1 MNIVR
6 VQTSIEMHKCSQRLK
21 YEKKIDEKEYQRKK
35 WILHYN
41 YITRLLVIILL
52 RPTFHKAGCLLLAFA
67 FGLVKQ

>member
-1 MNIVR
+1 M
-6 VQTSIEMHKCSQRLK
+6 
-21 YEKKIDEKEYQRKK
+21 KKIDEKEYQRKK